1 MRILIFF
8 LFLILQVLYDTG
20 GVNAQSAQT
29 GVAGG
34 RLMPSSKRVLVM
46 INTVTPET
54 KSLNIY
60 GTYNR
65 YEVFKDVKGNGSFK
79 KVASLTFPASY
90 AEFEKRAGS
99 ELAAAF
105 KQKVNARNNEEAYR
119 ILLEGSLSK
128 AGYFFLSDRFLQA
141 IGMIWA
147 DEDISSNTL
156 ATTYRISGVT
166 GNRIS
171 EIFSGSLSSVKRVPF
186 PKFKLQNAVI
196 ADSVVQLTWAAGIPK
211 ENPAIF
217 SNVFRKQQGEKAF
230 SIAAE
235 KSVIYQRNDSL
246 YVYYSEEVKPG
257 QLLTYYMSPLD
268 MGGNTGI
275 NSDTSSHLSK
285 SFKSITTINRLSV
298 KDTSNALHLTWE
310 PLPRQAV
317 YSGIQVLKSRR
328 AQDNF
333 VVADTLPPDA
343 VSYSDNKV
351 LPNVVY
357 YYQVRPLLI
366 SIPGWKML
374 PPATAHGLLKVK
386 SEIPSQPWGLAVR
399 QDSTNAIVL
408 SWKKNPELDLFAYY
422 VLRGT
427 SMNNLEVI
435 SGPLRD
441 TMYTDSL
448 KRLSASTEY
457 VYALQVMNQ
466 SQNMSERSDPVSI
479 RPVKAQ
485 YVAAPAGVQAGWR
498 DQAVNLSW
506 DNTIAVYENTVG
518 YILFRRIAGET
529 YFKTVSTV
537 LTQPFY
543 RDTTVSPG
551 VNYEYGVT
559 SLDAW
564 GNQSILSPVAQIT
577 IPVNDFVVPP
587 ASFYLSNKSDGIQ
600 LNWPSDDQKGK
611 CVIYRKE
618 AGGEEFEKISTVGD
632 QGLFLD
638 KNVKS
643 GVLYIYKLSIVVET
657 SESMPST
664 EKTIR
669 RP

>member
-1 MRILIFF
+1 MRILIFL
-8 LFLILQVLYDTG
+8 LFLILQVFG
-20 GVNAQSAQT
+20 GIRWVNAQQDKT

-34 RLMPSSKRVLVM
+34 RLMPSPKRVLVM
-46 INTVTPET
+46 VNTVTPKT

-60 GTYNR
+60 TTYNR

-90 AEFEKRAGS
+90 AEFEKRAGA
-99 ELAAAF
+99 ELAVAF
-105 KQKVNARNNEEAYR
+105 KQKVNAKSNEEAYR
-119 ILLEGSLSK
+119 ILLEGSLAK
-128 AGYFFLSDRFLQA
+128 AGYFFLSERFLQA

-147 DEDISSNTL
+147 DEDIGSNTL
-156 ATTYRISGVT
+156 ATTYSVKGVT
-166 GNRIS
+166 GSRIS
-171 EIFSGSLSSVKRVPF
+171 EIFTGSLSSVKRVPF
-186 PKFKLQNAVI
+186 PKFKLKNTVT

-217 SNVFRKQQGEKAF
+217 SNVFRKRQGEKDF

-235 KSVIYQRNDSL
+235 KLVIYQRNDSL

-257 QLLTYYMSPLD
+257 ELLTYYMSPLD
-268 MGGNTGI
+268 MGGNTGL
-275 NSDTSSHLSK
+275 NSDTSSHLTK
-285 SFKSITTINRLSV
+285 SFKSIKTISGLGI
-298 KDTSNALHLTWE
+298 KDTSNALRLTWQ

-317 YSGIQVLKSRR
+317 YIGIQILKSRG

-343 VSYSDNKV
+343 TLYTDNKV

-366 SIPGWKML
+366 SVPGWEML
-374 PPATAHGLLKVK
+374 PPATAHGLLRVK
-386 SEIPSQPWGLAVR
+386 NETPSQPSGLVAR
-399 QDSTNAIVL
+399 QDSTNAIIL

-427 SMNNLEVI
+427 SLNNLEVI

-457 VYALQVMNQ
+457 VYAVQVMNQ

-498 DQAVNLSW
+498 DQAVHLSW
-506 DNTIAVYENTVG
+506 ENTIAVYENTVG

-543 RDTTVSPG
+543 RDTAVSPG

-564 GNQSILSPVAQIT
+564 GNQSMLSPVAEIA
-577 IPVNDFVVPP
+577 IPVVDFIVPP
-587 ASFYLSNKSDGIQ
+587 ATFYLSNKSEGIQ
-600 LNWPSDDQKGK
+600 LNWPPDDQKGQ

-618 AGGEEFEKISTVGD
+618 VGNRDFRKISIVRD
-632 QGLFLD
+632 ADLFLD
-638 KNVKS
+638 KDVKP
-643 GVLYIYKLSIVVET
+643 GVLYIYRLSAIVDT
-657 SESMPST
+657 LESLPGS

-669 RP
+669 RQ